1 MCNKSTLESLAEQI
15 CTSSKIVSA
24 YCLTSGHP
32 QPSFDVEAPNV
43 TLPSTAPQE
52 VLAARQTI
60 INASWK
66 IRQLAIEPSEFLP
79 YQAIHYQTFACIH
92 WLCHFGVLS
101 IIPLHGSVPY
111 SEVAMVAG
119 VPENQLRSI
128 ARMAMT
134 GNFLAEPVHGQ
145 VAHNAT
151 SGIFVTNPSINGW
164 ALFMAE
170 NSCPGALAMVGAT
183 EKYGVT
189 DKKNETAFN
198 VARNT
203 DLPFFDYIGQSPE
216 QGKQFAAYM
225 KNVLASEGTKVDHLV
240 KGFDWESL
248 GEATVVDV
256 GGSRCHATI
265 ALATSFPKLKFIV
278 QDLPETIANSPGH
291 LTHLPESVRSR
302 ITCQAHNFFEPQP
315 VKNAEVFLMRM
326 IFHDW
331 PDKEATTILRNI
343 LPALKTPGSRLV
355 IMDTVLPTP
364 GSVAASEEALLRV
377 RDLTMLEAFNSK
389 ERELSDWEHLLA
401 QASVSDNSEGTLKL
415 QSVTKPFGSVM
426 SLLEVVWQ
434 SKQTTELT
442 LNGVANGHA
451 NGINGT
457 NGIHTNGANGNG
469 EINGVAHFAQNGFH

>member
-1 MCNKSTLESLAEQI
+1 MCQKPTLEALAEQI
-15 CTSSKIVSA
+15 CSSTKIITA
-24 YCLTSGHP
+24 YCLTTGHP
-32 QPSFDVEAPNV
+32 QPSFDVDAPNV
-43 TLPSTAPQE
+43 TLPPSAPQE
-52 VLAARQTI
+52 VLSARQTI

-79 YQAIHYQTFACIH
+79 YQATHYQTFACIH

-101 IIPLHGSVPY
+101 IIPLHGSVTY

-119 VPENQLRSI
+119 VPENQLKSI

-134 GNFLAEPVHGQ
+134 GNFLSEPVPGQ
-145 VAHNAT
+145 VSHNAT
-151 SGIFVTNPSINGW
+151 SSLFVTNPSINGW

-203 DLPFFDYIGQSPE
+203 DLPFFDYIGQHPE

-225 KNVLASEGTKVDHLV
+225 KNVLASEGTKVGHLV
-240 KGFDWESL
+240 NGFDWASL

-265 ALATSFPKLKFIV
+265 ALASAFPQLKFIV
-278 QDLPETIANSPGH
+278 QDLPETIANAPGH
-291 LTHLPESVRSR
+291 LADLPESVYSR
-302 ITCQAHNFFEPQP
+302 ITCQAHNFFQPQP
-315 VKNAEVFLMRM
+315 VKNADVFLMRM

-331 PDKEATTILRNI
+331 PDKEATAILQNI
-343 LPALKTPGSRLV
+343 LPALKTPRSRLI

-364 GSVAASEEALLRV
+364 GSVPASEEALLRV

-389 ERELSDWEHLLA
+389 ERELNDWEKLLSFA
-401 QASVSDNSEGTLKL
+401 CADATDGKLTLK
-415 QSVTKPFGSVM
+415 SVTKPFGSVM

-434 SKQTTELT
+434 SNQTTELVS
-442 LNGVANGHA
+442 LNGHVSGNGALEVNGMNGHA
-451 NGINGT
+451 EV
-457 NGIHTNGANGNG
+457 NGAGN
-469 EINGVAHFAQNGFH
+469 FAVNGFQ

>member
-1 MCNKSTLESLAEQI
+1 
-15 CTSSKIVSA
+15 
-24 YCLTSGHP
+24 
-32 QPSFDVEAPNV
+32 
-43 TLPSTAPQE
+43 
-52 VLAARQTI
+52 
-60 INASWK
+60 
-66 IRQLAIEPSEFLP
+66 
-79 YQAIHYQTFACIH
+79 
-92 WLCHFGVLS
+92 
-101 IIPLHGSVPY
+101 
-111 SEVAMVAG
+111 MVAG
-119 VPENQLRSI
+119 VPENQLKSI

-170 NSCPGALAMVGAT
+170 NSCPGALAIVGAT

-216 QGKQFAAYM
+216 QGKQFASYM

-248 GEATVVDV
+248 GEATVVDVSEVLLDVWV

-302 ITCQAHNFFEPQP
+302 IICQAHNFFEPQP
-315 VKNAEVFLMRM
+315 VKNADVFLMRM

-343 LPALKTPGSRLV
+343 LPALKTRGSRLV

-401 QASVSDNSEGTLKL
+401 QASVSDSSEGALKL
-415 QSVTKPFGSVM
+415 KSVTKPFGSVM
-426 SLLEVVWQ
+426 SLLEIIWQ

-442 LNGVANGHA
+442 FNGHVNGHVNGV
-451 NGINGT
+451 NGINGVHK
-457 NGIHTNGANGNG
+457 NGMNGNG
-469 EINGVAHFAQNGFH
+469 EINGVAHFAPNGFH

>member
-1 MCNKSTLESLAEQI
+1 
-15 CTSSKIVSA
+15 
-24 YCLTSGHP
+24 
-32 QPSFDVEAPNV
+32 
-43 TLPSTAPQE
+43 
-52 VLAARQTI
+52 
-60 INASWK
+60 
-66 IRQLAIEPSEFLP
+66 
-79 YQAIHYQTFACIH
+79 
-92 WLCHFGVLS
+92 
-101 IIPLHGSVPY
+101 
-111 SEVAMVAG
+111 MVAG
-119 VPENQLRSI
+119 VPENQLKSI

-151 SGIFVTNPSINGW
+151 SGIFVTNPSISGW

-170 NSCPGALAMVGAT
+170 NSCPGALAIVGAT

-216 QGKQFAAYM
+216 QGKQFASYM

-240 KGFDWESL
+240 KGFDWENL

-315 VKNAEVFLMRM
+315 VKNADVFLMRM

-377 RDLTMLEAFNSK
+377 RDLTTNATLTRKVLEAFNSK

-401 QASVSDNSEGTLKL
+401 QASVSDSSEGALKVK
-415 QSVTKPFGSVM
+415 SVTKPFGSVM
-426 SLLEVVWQ
+426 SLLEIIWQ

-442 LNGVANGHA
+442 LNGHVNGHV
-451 NGINGT
+451 NGVNGM
-457 NGIHTNGANGNG
+457 NGVNKTGVNGNG